1 MLYIHHDNEDG
12 YEEANQ
18 IMEAILRAMMNTPV
32 NQASISEET
41 FRNRTFTVTIKFI
54 TLCHDVP

>member
-1 MLYIHHDNEDG
+1 
-12 YEEANQ
+12 
-18 IMEAILRAMMNTPV
+18 MEAILRAMMNTPV